1 MNINIITLFPEIFKS
16 LEFGL
21 IGQAIDQKKIH
32 INIFNLRKNAINSYG
47 QVDDKPYG
55 GGEGMVLMA
64 DPLERT
70 INIIQYIHKG
80 YVINMSPQGNNFSQ
94 SKAQELVKKN
104 NITIIAGRYEGIDQ
118 RFINQY
124 VDEEIST
131 GDYILSGG
139 EFAALIL
146 IDACSRFIPGVI
158 DSVIDKEGVVVN
170 SNGMLIQGIIGI
182 GGEKKGYIKIIDKE
196 EIDSKQNIKE
206 KIIVMKSNLTYDFY
220 ILLDKLGVQGIVS
233 GGIDYETLIF
243 RFLFLYYFSF

>member
-64 DPLERT
+64 EPLERT
-70 INIIQYIHKG
+70 INSIPNIQKG
-80 YVINMSPQGNNFSQ
+80 HVINMSPQGNNFSQ

-158 DSVIDKEGVVVN
+158 GNKKSVDLDTF
-170 SNGMLIQGIIGI
+170 SNGLLKGPVFTRPENFNDSQVPDVLLSGDHERIKQWKENNALKRTFERRPELLNDIKLT
-182 GGEKKGYIKIIDKE
+182 KKQKKLLE
-196 EIDSKQNIKE
+196 EWVSK
-206 KIIVMKSNLTYDFY
+206 D
-220 ILLDKLGVQGIVS
+220 IL
-233 GGIDYETLIF
+233 
-243 RFLFLYYFSF
+243 

>member
-64 DPLERT
+64 EPLERT
-70 INIIQYIHKG
+70 INSIPNIQKG
-80 YVINMSPQGNNFSQ
+80 HVINMSPQGNNFSQ
-94 SKAQELVKKN
+94 SKAKELAKQN

-158 DSVIDKEGVVVN
+158 GNKKSVDLDTF
-170 SNGMLIQGIIGI
+170 SNGLLKGPVFTRP
-182 GGEKKGYIKIIDKE
+182 EKFN
-196 EIDSKQNIKE
+196 DSKVPDVLLSGDHERIKQWKE
-206 KIIVMKSNLTYDFY
+206 NNALKRTFERRPELLNDIKLTKKQKKLLEEWVSKD
-220 ILLDKLGVQGIVS
+220 IL
-233 GGIDYETLIF
+233 
-243 RFLFLYYFSF
+243 